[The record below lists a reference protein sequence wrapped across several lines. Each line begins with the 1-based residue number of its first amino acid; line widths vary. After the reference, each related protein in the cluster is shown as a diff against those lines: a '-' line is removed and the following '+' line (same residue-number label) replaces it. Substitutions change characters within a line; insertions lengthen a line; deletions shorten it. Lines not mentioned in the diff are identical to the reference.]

1 MNVHRIGLLLALAIF
16 LALAFHQPGLPGLHY
31 DEAREAGLNAMEIL
45 TGAPITAFRS
55 VGVTLG
61 ERTFPLMVQDYIGA
75 LNVYLALPFLA
86 VSGVGVPNLRI
97 LSVLCGLLVLLLV
110 ERSVSEWVAWRRSN
124 SGFVDKTTASPIS
137 TAGLVAAALLAVSPS
152 FVFWSRQG
160 VFVTNLTQVFVFLCL
175 WQVVRWLRSGQPGAL
190 IITALAAGAAL
201 YAKLLAI
208 WVIAPLAL
216 LVVWGW
222 ALLWRQGTPP
232 PLTRRVL
239 VTAAAAF
246 ALPLLPFFWFNLQ
259 TGGTFASIGGSLERS
274 YYGIDN
280 LAIGANLLTRL
291 GQLVQVLRGDQ
302 FWYLGASF
310 ANVLA
315 PWVAAIVVAIGAVRA
330 PHMVLPPLALLG
342 GAVLLSIFT
351 VSDLFITHYALL
363 QPLALAMTAIAAGAL
378 LPAPTTIHAL
388 RVYGD
393 SRAWAPLLLVA
404 ALLVAAFTI
413 DLSNSLAYHRALA
426 QSGGLADHSDASYH
440 LAYYLR
446 YNGMGAPIALDWGID
461 ATVRYLS
468 EGTVTP
474 IEIFGYASPLAPDEA
489 FAAQIASF
497 LANPDNVY
505 LLHSEQATVF
515 KGRAEVFRST
525 AAALGLTP
533 RLEQTFTQRDGAP
546 LYEIW
551 KVYP

>member
-232 PLTRRVL
+232 PLTRRAL

-280 LAIGANLLTRL
+280 LAIGANLLIRL